1 MLLLDITN
9 ADISL
14 ILNVAFWCIIG
25 MIAIFALVGAIKG
38 FWKSV
43 VGAVVQLILL
53 VVVMFVTPGVAN
65 LIGNIDVSGFTSS
78 SSATIGD
85 VEIQITSI
93 REMICQW
100 LTASGYVSPVNGQS
114 IYEAAMGL
122 TNIVLSLVVFVVLA
136 IFVFFFGWLIS
147 TLIYHTI
154 FNGSFLRRLE

>member
-1 MLLLDITN
+1 MFLLNITN

-78 SSATIGD
+78 SSATIGN

-100 LTASGYVSPVNGQS
+100 LTASGHCALRCLCLCCIKTKFFIANIDHNCIRCIRCLIKLIPS
-114 IYEAAMGL
+114 GL
-122 TNIVLSLVVFVVLA
+122 CEFQLHI
-136 IFVFFFGWLIS
+136 II
-147 TLIYHTI
+147 IIIH
-154 FNGSFLRRLE
+154 R

>member
-65 LIGNIDVSGFTSS
+65 LIGNIDVLQV
-78 SSATIGD
+78 ALLLLL
-85 VEIQITSI
+85 
-93 REMICQW
+93 EMW
-100 LTASGYVSPVNGQS
+100 KFKSL
-114 IYEAAMGL
+114 
-122 TNIVLSLVVFVVLA
+122 LSE
-136 IFVFFFGWLIS
+136 
-147 TLIYHTI
+147 
-154 FNGSFLRRLE
+154 R